1 MSVFDRQ
8 MMSGAEREE
17 EDDEEEEYEMS
28 LVETRIKKGETEVVD
43 GS

>member
-8 MMSGAEREE
+8 MMSGAERE